1 MVPNVVV
8 HPRSIMTNRDFISC
22 SICGNHGLVVLQH
35 PTNKILGLCCCESFW
50 WQGEKVSMFGL
61 MLSSAR
67 FNLPPKHLRGPAKNG
82 WYDQSTILLCLITSS
97 FHLSGRNLSASW
109 PYRSRFRCTA
119 KVEKATRVPFG
130 TRMGSSPL
138 LPPPRG
144 RNVSSVEKR
153 PFNGTGGN
161 NRRAARET

>member
-1 MVPNVVV
+1 MN
-8 HPRSIMTNRDFISC
+8 PRPIRSEGDWFSCPIS
-22 SICGNHGLVVLQH
+22 GNNSLVVLEHTASQV
-35 PTNKILGLCCCESFW
+35 LGLSYGVSFW
-50 WQGEKVSMFGL
+50 NRHNEVSTLELPKQSLMFI
-61 MLSSAR
+61 
-67 FNLPPKHLRGPAKNG
+67 LPPRHFRGPAKNG